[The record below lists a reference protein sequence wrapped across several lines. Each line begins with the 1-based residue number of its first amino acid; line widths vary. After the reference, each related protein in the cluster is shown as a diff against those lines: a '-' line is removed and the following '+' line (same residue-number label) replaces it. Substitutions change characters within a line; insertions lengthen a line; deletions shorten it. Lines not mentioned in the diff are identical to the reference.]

1 MLQGKAGKKKK
12 KKGKTKP
19 TALGSYGEVYPVHK
33 LLNPTTCDWLMSWGM
48 KVCEWCNFLICCIFR
63 KKWSDWMA

>member
-33 LLNPTTCDWLMSWGM
+33 LLNPNYLWLTHELRHEGVWVMQFF
-48 KVCEWCNFLICCIFR
+48 NLLYF
-63 KKWSDWMA
+63 